1 MTGVETEFRFVK
13 FPFGEI
19 LRNRDLFTHL
29 RRYTNSP
36 NTIGNAWG
44 SQLMRLPASYMF

>member
-1 MTGVETEFRFVK
+1 MTGLKQNSALSNFHSVK
-13 FPFGEI
+13 FSETAI
-19 LRNRDLFTHL
+19 YSHL